1 MTRLDDAVR
10 EAQLLIGADALHRSH
25 PLERL
30 GRDTQMLL
38 NHIVTNPSTCEQLAT
53 VLLGSY
59 QGPPAFI

>member
-1 MTRLDDAVR
+1 
-10 EAQLLIGADALHRSH
+10 LLIGADSLHRAH

-38 NHIVTNPSTCEQLAT
+38 NHVVTSPSTLEQLTT
-53 VLLGSY
+53 VILGTY